1 MSERAKKPENEAE
14 WAAKCAELAQLLIEC
29 RDALPAI
36 SETAARLRNIRL
48 DLADRVDAALAP
60 WEVSE
65 GGR

>member
-1 MSERAKKPENEAE
+1 MTERAKKPENEAE
-14 WAAKCAELAQLLIEC
+14 WSEKCVELARLLIEC

-36 SETAARLRNIRL
+36 SETAARLRNVRL

-65 GGR
+65 GGI